1 MKNHKQI
8 QEKFDHDGFYIA
20 KNIVKE
26 NQIKKILDTFC
37 KVYFKNNPSSNFIKK
52 NGTTEVKINIKDGDK
67 KLVFKLKNKR
77 FVDRKSV
84 NTLKKQDILTTIH

>member
-8 QEKFDHDGFYIA
+8 QEKFNHDGFYIA

-26 NQIKKILDTFC
+26 NQIKKILDAFC

-52 NGTTEVKINIKDGDK
+52 KKYGMKICFIK
-67 KLVFKLKNKR
+67 
-77 FVDRKSV
+77 KS
-84 NTLKKQDILTTIH
+84 

>member
-20 KNIVKE
+20 KNIIKQ
-26 NQIKKILDTFC
+26 NQIKKILYTFC

-52 NGTTEVKINIKDGDK
+52 K
-67 KLVFKLKNKR
+67 KNMGRR
-77 FVDRKSV
+77 FVSSRNHKIS
-84 NTLKKQDILTTIH
+84 K